1 MMSYSIK
8 VFKKASDVITNRRL
22 AAENEQARNHQECV
36 TISPEI
42 SVLEKE
48 MAQCALDAP
57 KAIGMKNNADE
68 FIKNLMGKNLSAQKR
83 IREILSELNLPSDY
97 LEVKYFCKDCKDTG
111 FVDGK
116 MCECLKDCM
125 KKISFEEMSDKLPVK
140 SSTFDSFDLSYYPTE
155 KDFETGFIPRE
166 RMQVIF
172 NYCQSY
178 AEDFSKN
185 SDNILFYGETGL
197 GKTHLSLAI
206 AGKVSEKGYGVVY
219 GAAQN
224 LMNSLENEKFGKSN
238 SDVSAEQSILNCDLL
253 IIDDLGA
260 EFSTHFTISA
270 LYNIINTRLLENKPV
285 IISTNLTPAEM
296 ENRYS
301 RRITSRIYG
310 NYKYLIFCGKDIR
323 QLKDSY

>member
-1 MMSYSIK
+1 MSYSTK
-8 VFKKASDVITNRRL
+8 VFKKASDVITNRRIN
-22 AAENEQARNHQECV
+22 AENEQATKHQEC
-36 TISPEI
+36 IALAPEI

-68 FIKNLMGKNLSAQKR
+68 FIKKLMAKNLSAQKR
-83 IREILSELNLPSDY
+83 IREILSQLNLPSDY
-97 LEVKYFCKDCKDTG
+97 LEVKYFCKSCNDTG

-116 MCECLKDCM
+116 MCECLKECM
-125 KKISFEEMSDKLPVK
+125 KKISFEEMSDKIPVK
-140 SSTFDSFDLSYYPTE
+140 SSTFESFDLSYYPTE

-166 RMQVIF
+166 RMNGIF
-172 NYCQSY
+172 NFCKNY
-178 AEDFSKN
+178 AEDFSKK

-206 AGKVSEKGYGVVY
+206 FVVLIF
-219 GAAQN
+219 QVKE
-224 LMNSLENEKFGKSN
+224 NSLENEKFGKSN

-260 EFSTHFTISA
+260 EFSTQFTISA

-296 ENRYS
+296 ENKYS
-301 RRITSRIYG
+301 RRITSIIYG